1 MNAPTTVYCIT
12 VRLTPESE
20 GGYTV
25 TCEELPE
32 LITDGHSVDE
42 ALNNVKDAFIA
53 TLELY
58 EDLGRTLPDNII
70 HESKQEPA
78 LHPFQTMT
86 PKLQGADDSPAPYVF
101 QATLNR
107 EHYDISRNVA

>member
-12 VRLTPESE
+12 VKLTPEPE

-32 LITDGHSVDE
+32 LITDGNSVDE
-42 ALNNVKDAFIA
+42 ALNNVIDAFIA

-70 HESKQEPA
+70 QKSKQEPIV
-78 LHPFQTMT
+78 HPFQTLT
-86 PKLQGADDSPAPYVF
+86 PKLNGADGSPVPYVF

-107 EHYDISRNVA
+107 ERHDISRNVA

>member
-12 VRLTPESE
+12 VRLNPESE

-58 EDLGRTLPDNII
+58 EDLGRTLPDNIV
-70 HESKQEPA
+70 HEANKN
-78 LHPFQTMT
+78 LPFIRFRQ
-86 PKLQGADDSPAPYVF
+86 
-101 QATLNR
+101 
-107 EHYDISRNVA
+107 

>member
-1 MNAPTTVYCIT
+1 MSVPSTVYCIT
-12 VRLTPESE
+12 VRLVPEPE
-20 GGYTV
+20 GGYTL

-32 LITDGHSVDE
+32 LITDGNSVDD
-42 ALNNVKDAFIA
+42 ALNNVIDAFIA

-70 HESKQEPA
+70 QKSKQEPI
-78 LHPFQTMT
+78 LHPFQTLT
-86 PKLQGADDSPAPYVF
+86 PKLHGADGSPVPYVF

-107 EHYDISRNVA
+107 ERHDISRNVA